1 MLAFYSQ
8 VFEAYQG
15 LNSALKEL
23 SEKLAKAKGRIEKY
37 WGISLNRTG
46 KADIT
51 IL

>member
-1 MLAFYSQ
+1 MLAFHSQ

-23 SEKLAKAKGRIEKY
+23 SEKLVKAEGRIEKY
-37 WGISLNRTG
+37 WGISLNGTR
-46 KADIT
+46 KADVT